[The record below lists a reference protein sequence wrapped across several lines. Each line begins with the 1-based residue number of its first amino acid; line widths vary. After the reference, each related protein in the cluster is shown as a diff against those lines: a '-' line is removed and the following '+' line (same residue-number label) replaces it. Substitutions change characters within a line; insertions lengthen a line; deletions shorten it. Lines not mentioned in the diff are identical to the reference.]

1 MYRPLEFGVV
11 DFKGKCHLLSFF
23 PSVFLSFFLSLIHLH
38 ATIYEYADV
47 WELIKCTVFEKY
59 FKGNKMLSLI

>member
-23 PSVFLSFFLSLIHLH
+23 LSVFLSFFLFFFLSLIHLH

-59 FKGNKMLSLI
+59 FKGK